1 MTSINQANTE
11 LREFRSVLDDDDRTP
26 QEKSRDFVAE
36 ALQTLRRAGLAL
48 SSTPPAK
55 TGGAL

>member
-1 MTSINQANTE
+1 MTSINQANAE
-11 LREFRSVLDDDDRTP
+11 LREFRSILAENQLKR
-26 QEKSRDFVAE
+26 SRSLAAE

-48 SSTPPAK
+48 SSAPPAR